1 MKYDDLT
8 LMKFAD
14 GELEIDLAK
23 EIENEILVDE
33 ELKAR
38 LEIFTSTTANKI
50 RRAQEYGR
58 MLRHK
63 NLNKPISKMGEVAA
77 FAKSER
83 STLDSD
89 LDVAMKKKFETI
101 RSEAFDKTEQSDEIP
116 SHIIDLIENFE
127 PPLKEIAISKINER
141 KRKFKI
147 RIGVISSIFA
157 AVIAFSL
164 MPQVATK
171 GINFFDNSG
180 ASISILN
187 ISEERLV

>member
-1 MKYDDLT
+1 
-8 LMKFAD
+8 
-14 GELEIDLAK
+14 
-23 EIENEILVDE
+23 
-33 ELKAR
+33 
-38 LEIFTSTTANKI
+38 
-50 RRAQEYGR
+50 
-58 MLRHK
+58 
-63 NLNKPISKMGEVAA
+63 MGGVAA

-89 LDVAMKKKFETI
+89 LDVAMKKKFETF

-171 GINFFDNSG
+171 GINFLDNSG

-187 ISEERLV
+187 ISEERLA